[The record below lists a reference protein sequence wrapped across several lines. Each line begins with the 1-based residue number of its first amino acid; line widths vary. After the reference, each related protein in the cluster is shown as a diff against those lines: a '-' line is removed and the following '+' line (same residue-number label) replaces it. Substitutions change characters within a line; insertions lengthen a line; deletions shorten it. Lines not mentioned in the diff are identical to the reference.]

1 MVGVKRLVAR
11 RLPSHRYSMMGIRHC
26 CSAVS
31 DHYIRPTMIKLNR
44 AVASWSVAWARCR
57 DLRRLFRGT
66 SVTLFNACLVL
77 ACYWKIFG
85 YRIRTLLGELHPCGG
100 FVGEAADLSHIRELI
115 RFFSARSWTRG
126 QTSDFPKV
134 CPMAPSEL
142 TTIPRVTRNP
152 RSIRRSAG
160 GDRRLPAEDSHGSGR
175 QRRQLLE
182 SRGEEEG

>member
-31 DHYIRPTMIKLNR
+31 DHYIRPTMIKLKR

-85 YRIRTLLGELHPCGG
+85 YRIRTLLGESHPCGG

-126 QTSDFPKV
+126 RDQRFSEGMSDGSFRIDHNPARDQEFAVDPAKRRRR
-134 CPMAPSEL
+134 P
-142 TTIPRVTRNP
+142 TTAC
-152 RSIRRSAG
+152 RRFAW
-160 GDRRLPAEDSHGSGR
+160 
-175 QRRQLLE
+175 QRKAKE
-182 SRGEEEG
+182 AAA